1 MLACGKGGAVSLSLA
16 EGGGLLADM
25 PDESRS
31 HNKKTIVLILRLT
44 QPSKAKVGSGLGN
57 NY

>member
-1 MLACGKGGAVSLSLA
+1 MSACGKGGAVSLSLG
-16 EGGGLLADM
+16 EGDELLADM
-25 PDESRS
+25 PDEFQC

-44 QPSKAKVGSGLGN
+44 QPSNAKVGSGLGN

>member
-1 MLACGKGGAVSLSLA
+1 MGRLGAVSLSLA

-25 PDESRS
+25 PDESRC

-44 QPSKAKVGSGLGN
+44 QPSNAKVGSGLGN